1 MVRIVRKHYG
11 FYYND
16 MNIKFIIARMFY
28 NVTNDDILDLE
39 LYLDKYILF
48 PLNHKLF
55 QMIYYFMMSWIYLIN
70 YKQTINFNDIVG
82 NNYKDMI
89 K

>member
-1 MVRIVRKHYG
+1 MVRIVRKHYR

>member
-1 MVRIVRKHYG
+1 MVRIARKHYG

-55 QMIYYFMMSWIYLIN
+55 
-70 YKQTINFNDIVG
+70 
-82 NNYKDMI
+82 
-89 K
+89 

>member
-1 MVRIVRKHYG
+1 MVRIARKHYG

-39 LYLDKYILF
+39 LYLDKYISFSTESQIILDNLLF
-48 PLNHKLF
+48 YDEL
-55 QMIYYFMMSWIYLIN
+55 
-70 YKQTINFNDIVG
+70 DISH
-82 NNYKDMI
+82 
-89 K
+89 

>member
-16 MNIKFIIARMFY
+16 MNIKFIIARIFY

-39 LYLDKYILF
+39 LYLDKYISFSTESQINLDDLLF
-48 PLNHKLF
+48 YDEL
-55 QMIYYFMMSWIYLIN
+55 
-70 YKQTINFNDIVG
+70 DISHQL
-82 NNYKDMI
+82 
-89 K
+89 

>member
-39 LYLDKYILF
+39 LYLDKYISFSTESQINLDDLLF
-48 PLNHKLF
+48 YDEL
-55 QMIYYFMMSWIYLIN
+55 
-70 YKQTINFNDIVG
+70 DISHQL
-82 NNYKDMI
+82 
-89 K
+89 

>member
-39 LYLDKYILF
+39 LYLDKYIHF

-55 QMIYYFMMSWIYLIN
+55 
-70 YKQTINFNDIVG
+70 
-82 NNYKDMI
+82 
-89 K
+89 

>member
-1 MVRIVRKHYG
+1 MVRLVCKHYG
-11 FYYND
+11 LYYND

-48 PLNHKLF
+48 FTESQIILDNLLF
-55 QMIYYFMMSWIYLIN
+55 YDEL
-70 YKQTINFNDIVG
+70 DISHQL
-82 NNYKDMI
+82 
-89 K
+89 